1 MQKNRKKVVIIG
13 AGTAGIVIA
22 NKLQEKFD
30 VYVVEKSKY
39 ERYPLIYKIPLL
51 IGFVFRKKVMT
62 YITKREF
69 TLSNG
74 RKIPFFESNLWG
86 GASIMNGCVHV
97 FGFKSK
103 WKSVLEKFDF
113 TPDELDKSNDEIFSF
128 DLKKNNKITLMYAH
142 QTEIDEAFVKT
153 LNLRGFPT
161 DDMGYTE
168 REACGPLQ
176 NTVKKYFRTSVLSL
190 VDKEDF
196 NGYMHEK
203 AKEILFDES
212 GKVKGIKTDTGMI
225 KADYVILSAGV
236 IGSCDL
242 MLREKERQERL
253 KDLKVG
259 NLIQDHTNIRVNV
272 VATKKIDSL
281 NEISGSFYKELS
293 LAIKH
298 FMGKSTIMRGTG
310 ATSAA
315 YLDLDKDGEIDTR
328 IQILQFAETGRH
340 GSNGKLFGSSE
351 PSFSI
356 SITAI
361 HPESYGEIVLDG
373 DTNIVDPKFLSA
385 QKDIEILKLA
395 LEYCLELLKEK
406 PISEYVL
413 KIEDEDFIKND
424 PEKYI
429 RETMFSG
436 HHLIGGLQDAV
447 DSDFKV
453 HNTQG
458 LYVCD
463 ASVFDKYVASNIH
476 SSVVLLAD
484 MFAKKF
490 IEKEA

>member
-1 MQKNRKKVVIIG
+1 
-13 AGTAGIVIA
+13 
-22 NKLQEKFD
+22 
-30 VYVVEKSKY
+30 
-39 ERYPLIYKIPLL
+39 
-51 IGFVFRKKVMT
+51 
-62 YITKREF
+62 
-69 TLSNG
+69 
-74 RKIPFFESNLWG
+74 
-86 GASIMNGCVHV
+86 
-97 FGFKSK
+97 
-103 WKSVLEKFDF
+103 
-113 TPDELDKSNDEIFSF
+113 
-128 DLKKNNKITLMYAH
+128 
-142 QTEIDEAFVKT
+142 
-153 LNLRGFPT
+153 
-161 DDMGYTE
+161 
-168 REACGPLQ
+168 
-176 NTVKKYFRTSVLSL
+176 
-190 VDKEDF
+190 
-196 NGYMHEK
+196 
-203 AKEILFDES
+203 
-212 GKVKGIKTDTGMI
+212 
-225 KADYVILSAGV
+225 
-236 IGSCDL
+236 
-242 MLREKERQERL
+242 
-253 KDLKVG
+253 
-259 NLIQDHTNIRVNV
+259 
-272 VATKKIDSL
+272 
-281 NEISGSFYKELS
+281 
-293 LAIKH
+293 
-298 FMGKSTIMRGTG
+298 MRGTG

-463 ASVFDKYVASNIH
+463 ASVFDKYVARNIH

-484 MFAKKF
+484 IFAKK
-490 IEKEA
+490 ILAREVI